1 MKLSKDTHK
10 KNTTLNKTRTLTKSM
25 NMGIW
30 PICALN
36 QLFVRGTQ
44 IRFSKKRKKKKD
56 KAVSGKNPFFL
67 IGPCCTSHVICPNIG
82 F

>member
-30 PICALN
+30 LIGALN
-36 QLFVRGTQ
+36 QLFVRGAQ
-44 IRFSKKRKKKKD
+44 IRFSKKKKKKH
-56 KAVSGKNPFFL
+56 KAISGKNPFFL